1 MFANVEANLLYIQ
14 EENLTPEFQSKLC
27 SLFQSELPLYVIVQL
42 KILPANFQPLMNKLT
57 DIRKD
62 KAEKKIINWEKYC
75 HRNHSPVKVSVI
87 ENPEDLLELPSNVKQ
102 IKKLNIHCLQFDR
115 SQILALL
122 ENNFTVEQ
130 LRFNSI

>member
-62 KAEKKIINWEKYC
+62 KAEKK
-75 HRNHSPVKVSVI
+75 NHQLGKVLSSQSPTSKS
-87 ENPEDLLELPSNVKQ
+87 ECNRKP
-102 IKKLNIHCLQFDR
+102 
-115 SQILALL
+115 
-122 ENNFTVEQ
+122 
-130 LRFNSI
+130 

>member
-42 KILPANFQPLMNKLT
+42 KILPTNFQPLMNKLT

-75 HRNHSPVKVSVI
+75 HRNHPPVKVSVI

>member
-27 SLFQSELPLYVIVQL
+27 SLFQCELPLYVIVQL

-75 HRNHSPVKVSVI
+75 HRNHPPVKVSVI